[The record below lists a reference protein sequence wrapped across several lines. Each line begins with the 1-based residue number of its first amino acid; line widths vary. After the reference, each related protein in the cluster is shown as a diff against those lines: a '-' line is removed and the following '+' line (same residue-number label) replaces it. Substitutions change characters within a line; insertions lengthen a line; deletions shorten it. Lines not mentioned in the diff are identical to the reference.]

1 MDRAWDDGMGDALS
15 INPYLSRTAPTVR
28 DEFFCLLCCV
38 LLHPSRNSSYIWC
51 YPGPVSLGG
60 MWAMAAASAGGLSF
74 GMADG
79 GGTAAVR
86 TREAAEV

>member
-1 MDRAWDDGMGDALS
+1 MGDGLS
-15 INPYLSRTAPTVR
+15 INPYLSRRRRPSEMKFSAA
-28 DEFFCLLCCV
+28 LCCV

-60 MWAMAAASAGGLSF
+60 MWAMAAASADGLSF